1 MMMMRSAPLTLFVVG
16 VGIVPTRPTLY
27 QWSMVKGQWSMVDG
41 RWSMMEF
48 IVATIRRNEYIV
60 ATAAVLP
67 VAGRGSTLLGDS
79 GSDCPK
85 LFSCVETN
93 AILHLPLKAAAQQY

>member
-41 RWSMMEF
+41 RWSMMEL

>member
-1 MMMMRSAPLTLFVVG
+1 MVNG
-16 VGIVPTRPTLY
+16 
-27 QWSMVKGQWSMVDG
+27 QWPMANGRWSMVDG

-79 GSDCPK
+79 GSNCSRAWK
-85 LFSCVETN
+85 RMLFC
-93 AILHLPLKAAAQQY
+93 IRH

>member
-1 MMMMRSAPLTLFVVG
+1 MVNGQWPMANGR
-16 VGIVPTRPTLY
+16 
-27 QWSMVKGQWSMVDG
+27 WSMVDGRWSMVDGRWSMVDG